1 VLAAVVGGLVVAGAA
16 VVLAAVV
23 GGLVVAGAAVVLAAV
38 VGGLVVAGAAVVLAA
53 VVGGLVVAGAAV
65 VLAAV
70 IGGLVTGARVTGGA
84 AEVRADFFAEV
95 VEERATVEVDEVA
108 TVLDGMAA
116 PAITELVEGSAGTA
130 TGGTVPSVR
139 VADLVWKPIT
149 AARPAIVAPTT
160 IGARLTELAPSP
172 QSST

>member
-1 VLAAVVGGLVVAGAA
+1 MVVAGAA

-23 GGLVVAGAAVVLAAV
+23 GGLVVAGAAVVIAAV
-38 VGGLVVAGAAVVLAA
+38 VGGLVVGGAAVVI
-53 VVGGLVVAGAAV
+53 
-65 VLAAV
+65 AAV
-70 IGGLVTGARVTGGA
+70 IGGLVIGGLDGPGNRRRRRSTCRLFR
-84 AEVRADFFAEV
+84 RAV
-95 VEERATVEVDEVA
+95 VEERATGRGRRGG
-108 TVLDGMAA
+108 DGTRRDGRSGDHGARRRTL
-116 PAITELVEGSAGTA
+116 PGPRRAGRA
-130 TGGTVPSVR
+130 PSVR

>member
-1 VLAAVVGGLVVAGAA
+1 LTAAPVAVLAGDKTVIGGLVVAGTA
-16 VVLAAVV
+16 VVLAAVI
-23 GGLVVAGAAVVLAAV
+23 GGLVVAGTAVVLAAV
-38 VGGLVVAGAAVVLAA
+38 IGGL
-53 VVGGLVVAGAAV
+53 
-65 VLAAV
+65 V